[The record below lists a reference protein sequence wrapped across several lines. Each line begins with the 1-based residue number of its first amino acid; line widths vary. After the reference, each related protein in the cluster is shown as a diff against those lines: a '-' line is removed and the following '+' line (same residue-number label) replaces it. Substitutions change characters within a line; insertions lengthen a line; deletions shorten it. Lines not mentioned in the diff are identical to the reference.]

1 MAIKIKILDG
11 QQLYNVIAAGINNL
25 VAHQKTL
32 DEINVFPVPDG
43 DTGTNMVF
51 TLLPVI
57 SDYKNYDFQRADEAM
72 SLMANTALDSARGN
86 SGTIIAQFYY
96 GLSKSF
102 KNLEIIDVQSF
113 ATALKIGYESALD
126 SLANPEEG
134 TIITVMRDVAQ
145 AAELIVQDG
154 CNDYVSF
161 IKHIFKA
168 AEKSLKSTKTIL
180 KILRKS
186 DVVDSGALGYVLL
199 IQGALNL
206 IERGQGRRIQTT
218 HLDISYEIEKIESLH
233 KDIDFTIENKFCTEC
248 VVVGNDINRNELKSK
263 IKDFGD
269 SMVIAGS
276 NKRVKVHIHTNEP
289 AKLFKM
295 CNVYGTVKD
304 KKVDDMTKQEKS
316 IHHDGASSIAIVT
329 DSTADLPDD
338 YLKEV
343 QVASV
348 KYSFGRQQHIDKVT
362 QTNEEF
368 YNQMSSD
375 PNHPKTS
382 QPTPRDF
389 IKLYNFVSSHYKNI
403 ISIHL
408 SKAVSGTYQSAIN
421 GSKNII
427 NSNIGLIDSS
437 TAGVGLGL
445 LVMYAVDLKQAGKSY
460 NEIISSLESK
470 KQDTQLYLLLYDL
483 TYAVRG
489 GRLPSKIKTIS
500 DLFGLTPILTTKG
513 GKLKL
518 AGVLWGRANIIEKF
532 SNFLV
537 KKINHQSRYRIL
549 VAHANSYDNGK
560 KLENK
565 LLNNMTNID
574 SSSLLELGGGLGC
587 HAGPGALTVGI
598 QKIDEEIK

>member
-1 MAIKIKILDG
+1 MSMKINILDG
-11 QQLYNVIAAGINNL
+11 QQLYNVISAGINNL
-25 VAHQKTL
+25 IAHQKTL

-51 TLLPVI
+51 TLLPVV
-57 SDYKNYDFQRADEAM
+57 SDYKNYKFQRADEAM

-96 GLSKSF
+96 GLYKSF
-102 KNLEIIDVQSF
+102 ENLETIDVGSF
-113 ATALKIGYESALD
+113 AKALQNGYESALD

-134 TIITVMRDVAQ
+134 TIITVMRDVAD
-145 AAELIVQDG
+145 AAQLIVEEG
-154 CNDYVSF
+154 CTDYILF

-180 KILRKS
+180 KILKKS

-218 HLDISYEIEKIESLH
+218 HLDISYKIEKIESLH
-233 KDIDFTIENKFCTEC
+233 KDVDFIIENKFCTEC
-248 VVVGNDINRNELKSK
+248 VVIGNDINRNELKSK

-276 NKRVKVHIHTNEP
+276 NSRVKVHIHTNEP

-295 CNVYGTVKD
+295 CNVYGSVKD

-316 IHHDGASSIAIVT
+316 IHHHGSSSIAIVT
-329 DSTADLPDD
+329 DSTADLPED

-368 YNQMSSD
+368 YTQMATD

-382 QPTPRDF
+382 QPTSRDF
-389 IKLYNFVSSHYKNI
+389 IKLYNFVSSHYQNI

-408 SKAVSGTYQSAIN
+408 SKVVSGTYQSAVN
-421 GSKNII
+421 GSKNIM
-427 NSNIGLIDSS
+427 NSNISLIDSS
-437 TAGVGLGL
+437 TAGVALGL
-445 LVMYAVDLKQAGKSY
+445 LVMHAVDLKQAGKSY
-460 NEIISSLESK
+460 DEIVSSIESK
-470 KQDTQLYLLLYDL
+470 KKDTQLYLLLYDL

-489 GRLPSKIKTIS
+489 GRLPAKIKTIA
-500 DLFGLTPILTTKG
+500 DLFGLIPILTTKG
-513 GKLKL
+513 GKLKV
-518 AGVLWGRANIIEKF
+518 AGVLRGRTNLINKFANYIA
-532 SNFLV
+532 
-537 KKINHQSRYRIL
+537 KKITNQDDYRIL
-549 VAHANSYDNGK
+549 VAHANSYDNGYH
-560 KLENK
+560 LENHLK
-565 LLNNMTNID
+565 DQFTNIK
-574 SSSLLELGGGLGC
+574 SSYLLELGGGLGC

-598 QKIDEEIK
+598 QKLDKEI

>member
-1 MAIKIKILDG
+1 MSIKIKILDG
-11 QQLYNVIAAGINNL
+11 QQLYNVITAGINNL

-51 TLLPVI
+51 TLLPVV
-57 SDYKNYDFQRADEAM
+57 SDYKNYDFKRADEAM
-72 SLMANTALDSARGN
+72 LLMANTALDSARGN

-96 GLSKSF
+96 GLNKSF
-102 KNLEIIDVQSF
+102 KNLETIDVQSF
-113 ATALKIGYESALD
+113 AKGLKIGYESAFD

-134 TIITVMRDVAQ
+134 TIITVMRDVAE
-145 AAELIVQDG
+145 AAQSIVEDG
-154 CNDYVSF
+154 CNDYVQF

-168 AEKSLKSTKTIL
+168 AEKSLKATKTIL

-199 IQGALNL
+199 IQGVLNL

-233 KDIDFTIENKFCTEC
+233 KDIDFIIENKFCTEC
-248 VVVGNDINRNELKSK
+248 VIIGQHINHKELKSK

-276 NKRVKVHIHTNEP
+276 NERVKVHIHTNEP

-295 CNVYGTVKD
+295 CNVYGSVKD

-316 IHHDGASSIAIVT
+316 MHHDGASSIAIVT

-382 QPTPRDF
+382 QPTARDF
-389 IKLYNFVSSHYKNI
+389 VKLYNFVSSHYKNI

-445 LVMYAVDLKQAGKSY
+445 LVMHAVDLKQAGKSY
-460 NEIISSLESK
+460 SEIISSLESK
-470 KQDTQLYLLLYDL
+470 KEDTQLYLLLYDL

-489 GRLPSKIKTIS
+489 GRLPAKIKTIS
-500 DLFGLTPILTTKG
+500 DLFGLTPILTTRG
-513 GKLKL
+513 GKLKP
-518 AGVLWGRANIIEKF
+518 AGVLWGRANLIDKF
-532 SNFLV
+532 SNFLI
-537 KKINHQSRYRIL
+537 KKINYESKYRIL

-560 KLENK
+560 KLENT
-565 LLNNMTNID
+565 LLDSLTNIEN
-574 SSSLLELGGGLGC
+574 SNLLELGGGLGC

-598 QKIDEEIK
+598 QKIDEEI